1 MKIKKWSA
9 ALALVTMVA
18 VASPATY
25 QYLSGNAPGADR
37 PAASDAA
44 PTARAESSLGG
55 ERTLAATAAASSGA
69 GAPDSGQAASG
80 PSLRHGTDGSA
91 PAGVARN
98 RLPDGSFHYDPALN
112 AGDGVERPATPLSG
126 GDAYLPGAVI
136 VLFDEPSLA
145 AYRGGIAGLAVAPRI
160 AGRNGRPRIDL
171 DSREARNYLGYLQG
185 RQLEME
191 ARMDA
196 FVGRPLD
203 VRLRM
208 QHAVNGIVVDMTAQE
223 SARVARLPGVR
234 LVEPYREYPLQT
246 DVGPT
251 LIGAPAA
258 WAGSINQPGGAAA
271 VQGEGI
277 VIGVIDSGIN
287 FGSPSF
293 AATDPID
300 GYVHV
305 NPLGAGV
312 YLGTCNGG
320 VDAGR
325 CNSKLIGGYDFVCG
339 PPGNQCGVADVAE
352 EPGFGDTNGHGTHTA
367 STAAGNRRD
376 VAFSGA
382 QLRISGVAPRANV
395 IAYDACYTNT
405 STGQGLCPNI
415 STLASINQAVANGVD
430 VINYSIGGGSQPWS
444 ESTSLAF
451 LDATDAGVF
460 VATSA
465 GNSGPG
471 PNTMGHLEPWTSST
485 AAAQH
490 GRGGFAFLLQVTGPA
505 PVPPELQPVVLNEG
519 SGGVAFSAAI
529 PGTTRLYISPG
540 FATADDGC
548 NAFPANRFAAGIA
561 VVRRGSCNFSVKV
574 NNAAAAGAIA
584 VVIANNQLGV
594 VIPSVPGTSIPVF
607 SVTQAEGNALGN
619 FGNANPNT
627 ATAQIGFPAVGVPNV
642 ADALAD
648 FSSRGPAGN
657 FNLIK
662 PDVTAPGV
670 NILAAYA
677 GTTITGFEQLVDAI
691 SGTSMASPHNAG
703 SAALIRQ
710 ARPTWSVSEIK
721 SALLMTA
728 TTEVFLEDQVSPANP
743 FARGSG
749 RIRLERAIRAGLV
762 MNETRANYLAAN
774 PSSGGQTHT
783 LNLPS
788 MARANC
794 APTCQFVRT
803 FRNPGTSGSLW
814 SVQVTG
820 LNGSV
825 NTPLLWVPAGASRS
839 VVITINTAGLPANNT
854 WNFGELEMVQ
864 LLTGT
869 QTATNST
876 LKLPIGVTV
885 AP

>member
-1 MKIKKWSA
+1 MKKVGA
-9 ALALVTMVA
+9 ALALVTIVA

-25 QYLSGNAPGADR
+25 PLLSGDEAGGDR
-37 PAASDAA
+37 AGGSGRALDA
-44 PTARAESSLGG
+44 RSQ
-55 ERTLAATAAASSGA
+55 AATADERPLA
-69 GAPDSGQAASG
+69 GAATRANDGARATGHGQAGASPSVRYGTSGG
-80 PSLRHGTDGSA
+80 PLA
-91 PAGVARN
+91 VMPPN
-98 RLPDGSFHYDPALN
+98 RLPGGGFRYDPALN
-112 AGDGVERPATPLSG
+112 AGDGVTRPAAAPSG
-126 GDAYLPGAVI
+126 SDRRSRGTFI

-145 AYRGGIAGLAVAPRI
+145 AYRGGVTGLAVAPRT
-160 AGRNGRPRIDL
+160 AGKHGRLRIDV
-171 DSREARNYLGYLQG
+171 DSHEARDYLGYLQG
-185 RQLEME
+185 RQLQME
-191 ARMDA
+191 ASM
-196 FVGRPLD
+196 GRVAGRTLE
-203 VRLRM
+203 VRHRM
-208 QHAVNGIVVDMTAQE
+208 QHATNGIVVDMTAQE
-223 SARVARLPGVR
+223 AARVARLPGVR
-234 LVEPYREYPLQT
+234 LVEAYREYPLQT

-251 LIGAPAA
+251 LIGAPVA
-258 WAGSINQPGGAAA
+258 WAGSINEPGGAAA

-293 AATDPID
+293 AATDPVD

-339 PPGNQCGVADVAE
+339 PPGNQCGATDVAE
-352 EPGFGDTNGHGTHTA
+352 EPGFGDTNGHGSHTA

-376 VAFSGA
+376 VVFSGA
-382 QLRISGVAPRANV
+382 ALRISGVAPRANV

-405 STGQGLCPNI
+405 STGQGLCPNS
-415 STLASINQAVANGVD
+415 STLASINQALANGVD
-430 VINYSIGGGSQPWS
+430 VINYSIGGGSLPWS
-444 ESTSLAF
+444 ETTSLAF
-451 LDATDAGVF
+451 LDATDAGIF

-490 GRGGFAFLLQVTGPA
+490 GRGGFAYLLQVTGPA

-519 SGGVAFSAAI
+519 SGGAVFSAAI

-540 FATADDGC
+540 LATADDGC
-548 NAFPANRFAAGIA
+548 NAFAANAFAGGIA

-584 VVIANNQLGV
+584 VVIANNQAGV
-594 VIPSVPGTSIPVF
+594 VIPSVPGTTIPAF
-607 SVTQAEGNALGN
+607 SVTQAEGNALGA
-619 FGNANPNT
+619 FGNANPTT

-642 ADALAD
+642 ADALAS

-677 GTTITGFEQLVDAI
+677 GTSITGFEQLVDAI

-703 SAALIRQ
+703 AAALIRQ
-710 ARPTWSVSEIK
+710 AHPSWTVSEIK

-728 TTEVFLEDQVSPANP
+728 TTEVYLEDQVSPADP

-762 MNETRANYLAAN
+762 MNETRAAYLAAN
-774 PSSGGQTHT
+774 PAIGGLTHT

-820 LNGSV
+820 LAGSV
-825 NTPLLWVPAGASRS
+825 DTPLLWVPAGASRT
-839 VVITINTAGLPANNT
+839 VVVTINTAGLPANNT
-854 WNFGELEMVQ
+854 WVFGELELMQ
-864 LLTGT
+864 LLSGA
-869 QTATNST
+869 QTAANST

-885 AP
+885 PPP